1 MAKIKYDPSK
11 RIYGILYASTT
22 ALFWGFLAI
31 FIKITIVDVA
41 PVTIVWFRFSV
52 AFLFLSGYFLW
63 KDPKQLLIFRKP
75 PPLIIVAALG
85 LTLNYIG
92 FAMGILYT
100 SPGNS
105 QIFIQLGP
113 ILLAVSGIV
122 IFKERLSLRQLSGFL
137 VAGAGFVLFY
147 RDHLAN
153 LLGSHHVYQSGI
165 VWLVVAAMAWSSY
178 SVLQK
183 YLVQKHPAQQ
193 LNLVIFGLPML
204 ILIPFV
210 DFQAFAHFEWG
221 TWLLLLFLGVNTLVA
236 YGCLAEAFRYLEAN
250 KVSVIITLNP
260 IITFITMAV
269 LAFMEVSW
277 IAPEILTVFSLLGAL
292 LVISGAILVIIPK
305 RLRSIKQP

>member
-1 MAKIKYDPSK
+1 
-11 RIYGILYASTT
+11 
-22 ALFWGFLAI
+22 
-31 FIKITIVDVA
+31 
-41 PVTIVWFRFSV
+41 
-52 AFLFLSGYFLW
+52 
-63 KDPKQLLIFRKP
+63 
-75 PPLIIVAALG
+75 
-85 LTLNYIG
+85 
-92 FAMGILYT
+92 MGILYT

-105 QIFIQLGP
+105 QIFIQPEP

-122 IFKERLSLRQLSGFL
+122 IFKERLSLSTIVGFFGGWRRIC
-137 VAGAGFVLFY
+137 VVLPRPSCQFT
-147 RDHLAN
+147 
-153 LLGSHHVYQSGI
+153 GSHHVYQNGI

>member
-122 IFKERLSLRQLSGFL
+122 IFKERLSLSTIVGFFGGRRRICVVLPRPSCQFTGKPSRVSKWNRMACSGRYGL
-137 VAGAGFVLFY
+137 VIIFSPSKISGAETSSTAIESGYIRITHAHPDSICRF
-147 RDHLAN
+147 
-153 LLGSHHVYQSGI
+153 SGI
-165 VWLVVAAMAWSSY
+165 RSFRVG
-178 SVLQK
+178 
-183 YLVQKHPAQQ
+183 
-193 LNLVIFGLPML
+193 NLVIAL
-204 ILIPFV
+204 ISWRKYIGSV
-210 DFQAFAHFEWG
+210 
-221 TWLLLLFLGVNTLVA
+221 WLSCRG
-236 YGCLAEAFRYLEAN
+236 
-250 KVSVIITLNP
+250 
-260 IITFITMAV
+260 
-269 LAFMEVSW
+269 
-277 IAPEILTVFSLLGAL
+277 FSLPG
-292 LVISGAILVIIPK
+292 SQQSECNYHP
-305 RLRSIKQP
+305 